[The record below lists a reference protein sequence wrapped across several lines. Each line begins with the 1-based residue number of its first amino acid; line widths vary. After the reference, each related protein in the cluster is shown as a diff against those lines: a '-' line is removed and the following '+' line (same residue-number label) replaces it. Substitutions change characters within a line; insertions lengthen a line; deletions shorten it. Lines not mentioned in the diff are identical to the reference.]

1 MASGR
6 ARSTRKLRQWTVE
19 QVESGRF
26 PGLVWDDP
34 PAKTMFRIPW
44 KHAGKQDFRHDE
56 DAAFFKA
63 WAAYKGKYRPGER
76 LDPAGWKTRLRCA
89 LNKSPEFEEVP
100 ARSQL
105 DVAEPYKV
113 YRLVPPAEQRPA
125 KLPARRVPRQVKKE
139 HPESSSEGDEVGSTR
154 GAAQAPLSLDIVS
167 MVSVGV
173 GGAGRYLRGLGGSGM
188 CLQEAGPPSH
198 SLPPQEVMSGSE
210 PVAGASHSSDDSG
223 IDTSERS
230 PDAGVPSPDLNE
242 IVINV
247 TLDSGAILPPMDD
260 YSVLLSLWYSGELVW
275 QQRLPQGDFLVTPT
289 PAPTPHAPS
298 FMQRVLLPPAE
309 GVRDPPKRQATQ
321 ELLGALAKGV
331 MVASSPQ
338 GLFIGR
344 RCRGRVYWRGSGAP
358 PAAPS
363 KLERDDVKQVFS
375 GAAFRQALQLY
386 RQGLGAQPEPHVTLC
401 LGEELGQQDGP
412 ADKLI
417 IIQMEQAFARKLLDM
432 PEVEMASVCLLSLES
447 SCLYSPM

>member
-19 QVESGRF
+19 QVELGRF

-63 WAAYKGKYRPGER
+63 WAEYKGKYRPGER

-100 ARSQL
+100 TRSQL
-105 DVAEPYKV
+105 DIAEPYKV

-125 KLPARRVPRQVKKE
+125 KLPARRVPQQGKKE
-139 HPESSSEGDEVGSTR
+139 PPDSSSEGDEVQTSGGT
-154 GAAQAPLSLDIVS
+154 AQAPLTLDMVS
-167 MVSVGV
+167 M
-173 GGAGRYLRGLGGSGM
+173 
-188 CLQEAGPPSH
+188 
-198 SLPPQEVMSGSE
+198 EVTSESE
-210 PVAGASHSSDDSG
+210 PTAGASQSSDDSG
-223 IDTSERS
+223 IETSKCS
-230 PDAGVPSPDLNE
+230 PDTGVPSPDLNE

-247 TLDSGAILPPMDD
+247 TLESGALLPPTDD

-275 QQRLPQGDFLVTPT
+275 QQRLPHGDFLVTPT
-289 PAPTPHAPS
+289 PAPVPHAPS

-309 GVRDPPKRQATQ
+309 GVQDPHKRQATQ

-331 MVASSPQ
+331 MVASAPQ
-338 GLFIGR
+338 GLFVRR
-344 RCRGRVYWRGSGAP
+344 RCRGRVYWRGSGTP
-358 PAAPS
+358 PTTPS
-363 KLERDDVKQVFS
+363 KLERDEVMQVFS

-386 RQGLGAQPEPHVTLC
+386 RQGLGTQPEPHVTLC

-432 PEVEMASVCLLSLES
+432 PEVEMASVCLLSLEP
-447 SCLYSPM
+447 SCLFSPI

>member
-34 PAKTMFRIPW
+34 PTKTMFRIPW

-76 LDPAGWKTRLRCA
+76 LDPAAWKTRLRCA

-100 ARSQL
+100 TRSQL

-139 HPESSSEGDEVGSTR
+139 HPESPSEGDEVGSTG

-167 MVSVGV
+167 M
-173 GGAGRYLRGLGGSGM
+173 
-188 CLQEAGPPSH
+188 
-198 SLPPQEVMSGSE
+198 EVMSGSE

-223 IDTSERS
+223 IDTSEHS
-230 PDAGVPSPDLNE
+230 PDAGGPMAPDLNE

-363 KLERDDVKQVFS
+363 KLERDDVMQVFS

-386 RQGLGAQPEPHVTLC
+386 RQGLGPQPEPHVTLC

>member
-63 WAAYKGKYRPGER
+63 WAEYKGKYRPGER

-105 DVAEPYKV
+105 DLAEPYKV

-125 KLPARRVPRQVKKE
+125 KLPAQRVPQQVKKE
-139 HPESSSEGDEVGSTR
+139 HPDSSSEGDEVGSTG
-154 GAAQAPLSLDIVS
+154 GAAQAPLTLDMVS
-167 MVSVGV
+167 M
-173 GGAGRYLRGLGGSGM
+173 
-188 CLQEAGPPSH
+188 
-198 SLPPQEVMSGSE
+198 EVMSGSE

-247 TLDSGAILPPMDD
+247 TLDSGALLPPMED

-289 PAPTPHAPS
+289 PAPTSHAPS

-309 GVRDPPKRQATQ
+309 GVQDPHKRQATE

-338 GLFIGR
+338 GLFVWR
-344 RCRGRVYWRGSGAP
+344 RCRGRVYWRGSGVP

-363 KLERDDVKQVFS
+363 KLERDDVMQVFS

-386 RQGLGAQPEPHVTLC
+386 RQGLGAQPEPHITLC

-417 IIQMEQAFARKLLDM
+417 IIQMEQTFARKLLDM

-447 SCLYSPM
+447 SCLFSPM

>member
-1 MASGR
+1 MQSLTSCDCTICPDCFAQHFTIAVKEKHITDLVCPACDAPDLSEETEVLGYFSTLDIQVPAHYKEYLVSLINARALDPARLYSLPELETVYRRHQGALPPRPPGEAEDTHHGRLLQASGR
-6 ARSTRKLRQWTVE
+6 GRPPRRLRQWPLE

-34 PAKTMFRIPW
+34 PTKTMFRIPW

-76 LDPAGWKTRLRCA
+76 L
-89 LNKSPEFEEVP
+89 
-100 ARSQL
+100 
-105 DVAEPYKV
+105 
-113 YRLVPPAEQRPA
+113 A

-167 MVSVGV
+167 MV
-173 GGAGRYLRGLGGSGM
+173 
-188 CLQEAGPPSH
+188 
-198 SLPPQEVMSGSE
+198 
-210 PVAGASHSSDDSG
+210 
-223 IDTSERS
+223 T
-230 PDAGVPSPDLNE
+230 
-242 IVINV
+242 
-247 TLDSGAILPPMDD
+247 
-260 YSVLLSLWYSGELVW
+260 
-275 QQRLPQGDFLVTPT
+275 
-289 PAPTPHAPS
+289 
-298 FMQRVLLPPAE
+298 
-309 GVRDPPKRQATQ
+309 
-321 ELLGALAKGV
+321 
-331 MVASSPQ
+331 
-338 GLFIGR
+338 
-344 RCRGRVYWRGSGAP
+344 
-358 PAAPS
+358 
-363 KLERDDVKQVFS
+363 
-375 GAAFRQALQLY
+375 LQLH

>member
-6 ARSTRKLRQWTVE
+6 ARCTRKLRQWTVE

-63 WAAYKGKYRPGER
+63 WAEYKGKYRPGER

-105 DVAEPYKV
+105 DIAEPYKV

-139 HPESSSEGDEVGSTR
+139 HPDSSSEGDEMGTSG
-154 GAAQAPLSLDIVS
+154 GAAQAPLTLDMVS
-167 MVSVGV
+167 M
-173 GGAGRYLRGLGGSGM
+173 
-188 CLQEAGPPSH
+188 
-198 SLPPQEVMSGSE
+198 EVMSGSE
-210 PVAGASHSSDDSG
+210 PMAGASQSSDDSG
-223 IDTSERS
+223 IETSECSR
-230 PDAGVPSPDLNE
+230 DTGVPSPDLNE

-247 TLDSGAILPPMDD
+247 TLESGALLPPTDE
-260 YSVLLSLWYSGELVW
+260 YSVLLSVWYSGELVW
-275 QQRLPQGDFLVTPT
+275 QQQLPHGDFLVTPT
-289 PAPTPHAPS
+289 PAPHAPS

-309 GVRDPPKRQATQ
+309 GVRDPHKRQATQ

-331 MVASSPQ
+331 MVASYPQ
-338 GLFIGR
+338 GLFVRR

-358 PAAPS
+358 TATPS

-375 GAAFRQALQLY
+375 EAAFRQALQLY
-386 RQGLGAQPEPHVTLC
+386 RKGQGAQPEPHVTLC

-432 PEVEMASVCLLSLES
+432 PEVEMASVCLLSLEP
-447 SCLYSPM
+447 SCLFSPI

>member
-19 QVESGRF
+19 QVEVGRF

-63 WAAYKGKYRPGER
+63 WAEYKGKYRPGER

-100 ARSQL
+100 TRSQL
-105 DVAEPYKV
+105 DIAEPYKV

-125 KLPARRVPRQVKKE
+125 KLPARRVPPQGKKE
-139 HPESSSEGDEVGSTR
+139 PPDSSSEGDEMQTSG
-154 GAAQAPLSLDIVS
+154 GAAQAPLTLDMVS
-167 MVSVGV
+167 M
-173 GGAGRYLRGLGGSGM
+173 
-188 CLQEAGPPSH
+188 
-198 SLPPQEVMSGSE
+198 EVTSE
-210 PVAGASHSSDDSG
+210 PEPTAGASQSSDDSG
-223 IDTSERS
+223 IETSECS

-247 TLDSGAILPPMDD
+247 TLESGALLPPTDD

-275 QQRLPQGDFLVTPT
+275 QQRLPHGDFLVTPT
-289 PAPTPHAPS
+289 PAPVPHAPS

-309 GVRDPPKRQATQ
+309 GVQDPHKRQATQ

-331 MVASSPQ
+331 MVASAPQ
-338 GLFIGR
+338 GLFVRR
-344 RCRGRVYWRGSGAP
+344 RCRGRVYWRGSGTP
-358 PAAPS
+358 PATPS
-363 KLERDDVKQVFS
+363 KLERDEVMQVFS

-386 RQGLGAQPEPHVTLC
+386 RQGLGTQPEPHVTLC

-432 PEVEMASVCLLSLES
+432 PEVEMASVCLLSLEP
-447 SCLYSPM
+447 SCLFSPI

>member
-19 QVESGRF
+19 QVQSGRF

-63 WAAYKGKYRPGER
+63 WAEYKGKYRPGER

-105 DVAEPYKV
+105 DIAEPYKV
-113 YRLVPPAEQRPA
+113 YRLVPPTEQHPA
-125 KLPARRVPRQVKKE
+125 KLPARRVPRQGKKE
-139 HPESSSEGDEVGSTR
+139 PPDSSSEGDELQTSA
-154 GAAQAPLSLDIVS
+154 GATQAPLTLDMVS
-167 MVSVGV
+167 MVSVGAEEGQEV
-173 GGAGRYLRGLGGSGM
+173 SAEAGGAGM
-188 CLQEAGPPSH
+188 CLQGAGPPSH
-198 SLPPQEVMSGSE
+198 DLPPQEVTSGSE
-210 PVAGASHSSDDSG
+210 PTAGASQSSDDSG
-223 IDTSERS
+223 IETSECS
-230 PDAGVPSPDLNE
+230 PDAGVPSPVLNE

-247 TLDSGAILPPMDD
+247 TLESGALLPPMDD

-275 QQRLPQGDFLVTPT
+275 QQRLPHGDFLVTPT
-289 PAPTPHAPS
+289 PAPVPHAPN

-309 GVRDPPKRQATQ
+309 GVRDPHKRQATQ

-331 MVASSPQ
+331 MVASYPQ
-338 GLFIGR
+338 GLFVRR

-358 PAAPS
+358 PAPS
-363 KLERDDVKQVFS
+363 KLERDEVMQVFS

-386 RQGLGAQPEPHVTLC
+386 QQGLGTQPEPHVTLC

-432 PEVEMASVCLLSLES
+432 PEVEMASVCLLSLEP
-447 SCLYSPM
+447 SCLISPI

>member
-167 MVSVGV
+167 M
-173 GGAGRYLRGLGGSGM
+173 
-188 CLQEAGPPSH
+188 
-198 SLPPQEVMSGSE
+198 EVMSGSE

-375 GAAFRQALQLY
+375 GAAFRQGEWA
-386 RQGLGAQPEPHVTLC
+386 GPEPPVSPARSPELHIPAWTPNFPAWTPSMPNSDTPIPISLLRPRIFP
-401 LGEELGQQDGP
+401 LGPLTP
-412 ADKLI
+412 I
-417 IIQMEQAFARKLLDM
+417 PRLD
-432 PEVEMASVCLLSLES
+432 P
-447 SCLYSPM
+447 